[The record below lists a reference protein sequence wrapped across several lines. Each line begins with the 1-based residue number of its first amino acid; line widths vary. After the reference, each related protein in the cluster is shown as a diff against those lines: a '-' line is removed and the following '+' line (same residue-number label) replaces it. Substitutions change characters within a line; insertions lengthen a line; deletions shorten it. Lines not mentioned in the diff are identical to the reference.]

1 MEYTLS
7 MTFLTDTGLQST
19 LSISDVRGD
28 ITKEEVNSLM
38 DLIIVKN
45 IFHPKA
51 GQFTHKESAQLSQK
65 NVTKFTV

>member
-7 MTFLTDTGLQST
+7 MTFLTDTGVKNT
-19 LSISDVRGD
+19 LSISNVKSD

-45 IFHPKA
+45 IFKTKA
-51 GQFTHKESAQLSQK
+51 GHFISKESAQLTQK
-65 NVTKFTV
+65 SVTKFTV